1 MAEIFQ
7 LYYEVPVFY
16 TTYVCTV
23 FINLGHFYGEIC
35 YTTVLLLCFIFKVVQ
50 YIYFYIIKGIEI
62 CRHIKMAG
70 QNSHA
75 ILDLGED
82 ELQFSTHDYKSTTVS
97 HMDYCGHAVHS
108 VHRQYSYLELQFST
122 HYYKAST
129 ANQVV
134 YCVHAVDSVHRQ
146 YSYLELLF
154 SHI

>member
-16 TTYVCTV
+16 TTFVCTV
-23 FINLGHFYGEIC
+23 FINLGHFYGENC
-35 YTTVLLLCFIFKVVQ
+35 YTTVLLLCIIFKLVQ

-97 HMDYCGHAVHS
+97 HMDYCGHM
-108 VHRQYSYLELQFST
+108 QYILYIG
-122 HYYKAST
+122 ST
-129 ANQVV
+129 AIWSSSSPHITTKHLQRIKWFTV
-134 YCVHAVDSVHRQ
+134 YMQ
-146 YSYLELLF
+146 
-154 SHI
+154 